1 MPSRLGN
8 AILVLSVIAAVLWV
22 WFNDTAGPGMPF
34 TIAIGVLIVLIG
46 IGLRYFIGSAV
57 ES

>member
-8 AILVLSVIAAVLWV
+8 AILVLSVIGAVLWV
-22 WFNDTAGPGMPF
+22 WFNDAAGPGMPF